1 MARRSPSATARWSST
16 RFDDIV
22 AVTKRRDV
30 HSIDPDMAAIVSMAL
45 GAGRPLIP
53 LMLDGEQHTKYRKLL
68 DPLFAPKQVARLEPV
83 IRNLSETLI
92 DAFAADGAVD
102 FFAAFCE
109 PLPSQIFLSQL
120 GLPLDDVPF
129 LLWVKNGIIRPT
141 DEEHQQAAGPKLIEY
156 LYAELDRRAAES
168 EPRDDLIGGFLTA
181 EVDGH
186 RLTREDV
193 IDITFLLVLAGL
205 DTVTSS
211 LSCMV
216 DWLARHPAERDRLV
230 ADPALLPQAIEEL
243 MRVQTPV
250 VAGSRHAT
258 ADFELDGVEIKA
270 GDELRVVWA
279 AADMDPD
286 VFPEP
291 TTRRPR
297 AGEQPPHC
305 LRQRLPPVPRLPPG
319 ATRAARRAR
328 DAPSSDSRLPARPEP
343 SARLP
348 QHRRGPLRRPTA
360 ARVHTRVTE
369 NSLDD
374 VRARLRRLEDESA
387 IQRLIMSYG
396 PAADAALASLAG
408 RLWLEDGVY
417 DWDANGEPHEGSA
430 AVEEMLRGENHLGLV
445 GQGVAHFGGPL
456 LIDVDGDRATAVN
469 YSLIMRR
476 EQDRH
481 YLWRVSAVRW
491 DVERSGSSWRVRR
504 RSNRLLDAS
513 GAGSQLFGE
522 TLEELFGEE
531 PR

>member
-1 MARRSPSATARWSST
+1 MTAYENSVDDGAGSDHEGAFVDGVANTYERIAAVHGGRPLTKEGNTIELT

-30 HSIDPDMAAIVSMAL
+30 HSIDPDAVAIVSMAL

-68 DPLFAPKQVARLEPV
+68 DPLFAPRQVARLEPV

-141 DEEHQQAAGPKLIEY
+141 DVEHQQAAGPKLIEY
-156 LYAELDRRAAES
+156 LYAELDRRAAEP

-205 DTVTSS
+205 DTVTAS

-216 DWLARHPAERDRLV
+216 DWLARHPEERDRLV

-243 MRVQTPV
+243 MRVMTPV

-258 ADFELDGVEIKA
+258 ADFELDGVEVKA

-279 AADMDPD
+279 VADMDPD

-291 TTRRPR
+291 TNVDLER
-297 AGEQPPHC
+297 ANNRHIAFASGFHRC
-305 LRQRLPPVPRLPPG
+305 LGSHL
-319 ATRAARRAR
+319 
-328 DAPSSDSRLPARPEP
+328 
-343 SARLP
+343 ARLELRVALDTL
-348 QHRRGPLRRPTA
+348 HRRIPDYLPDPNQAPGYL
-360 ARVHTRVTE
+360 
-369 NSLDD
+369 N
-374 VRARLRRLEDESA
+374 
-387 IQRLIMSYG
+387 
-396 PAADAALASLAG
+396 
-408 RLWLEDGVY
+408 
-417 DWDANGEPHEGSA
+417 
-430 AVEEMLRGENHLGLV
+430 
-445 GQGVAHFGGPL
+445 
-456 LIDVDGDRATAVN
+456 TAV
-469 YSLIMRR
+469 
-476 EQDRH
+476 
-481 YLWRVSAVRW
+481 VRCV
-491 DVERSGSSWRVRR
+491 DPLPLVFTP
-504 RSNRLLDAS
+504 A
-513 GAGSQLFGE
+513 
-522 TLEELFGEE
+522 
-531 PR
+531 